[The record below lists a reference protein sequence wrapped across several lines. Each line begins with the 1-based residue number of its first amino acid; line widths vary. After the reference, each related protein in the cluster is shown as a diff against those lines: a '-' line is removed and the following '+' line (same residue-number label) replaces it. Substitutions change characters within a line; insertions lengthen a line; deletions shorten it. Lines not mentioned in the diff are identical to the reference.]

1 MSAPF
6 LVKICGLSTPAS
18 IDAAVDAGADMIGL
32 VHFARSPRHV
42 DADAAA
48 RLADHARGRAAVV
61 LLTVDADDA
70 LLDALVAR
78 IRPDVVQL
86 HGREDVARV
95 AAVRARTRLK
105 VAKALGI
112 ASADDVDRARDHDR
126 GSADYLLFD
135 AKPPKDATRPG
146 GLGAPFD
153 WDLLAGAA
161 FATPVLLSGGLGPTN
176 VGEAVRRTRPA
187 GVDVSSGVESAPGV
201 KDDAKIRAFVAAA
214 RAAAAE
220 IAPPEDAARGAADA
234 STRQTR
240 QR

>member
-32 VHFARSPRHV
+32 VHFPRSPRHV
-42 DADAAA
+42 DADAAS

-95 AAVRARTRLK
+95 AAVRARTGLK

-112 ASADDVDRARDHDR
+112 AGADDVARARDHDR

-153 WDLLAGAA
+153 WDLLAGAT

-220 IAPPEDAARGAADA
+220 IAPPEDAARGAAHA
-234 STRQTR
+234 STRQR
-240 QR
+240 

>member
-18 IDAAVDAGADMIGL
+18 IDVAIEAGADMVGL
-32 VHFARSPRHV
+32 VHFPRSPRHV
-42 DADAAA
+42 DAEAAA
-48 RLADHARGRAAVV
+48 ALADHARGRATVV
-61 LLTVDADDA
+61 LLTVDADDD
-70 LLDALVAR
+70 LLDVLVAR

-86 HGREDVARV
+86 HGRESVERV
-95 AAVRARTRLK
+95 AAVRALTGSK
-105 VAKALGI
+105 IAKALGI
-112 ASADDVDRARDHDR
+112 ADADDVARARAFD
-126 GSADYLLFD
+126 GGVADYLLFD

-214 RAAAAE
+214 RAAAA
-220 IAPPEDAARGAADA
+220 DAA
-234 STRQTR
+234 TT
-240 QR
+240 